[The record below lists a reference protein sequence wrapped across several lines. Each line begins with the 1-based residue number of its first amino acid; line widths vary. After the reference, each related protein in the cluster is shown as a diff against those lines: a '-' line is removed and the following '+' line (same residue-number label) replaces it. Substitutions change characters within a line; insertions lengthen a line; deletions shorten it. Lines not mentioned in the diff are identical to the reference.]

1 AYFLLVGQ
9 VQVCRRPS
17 AAYAVSGRDRW
28 NGSILDPGMEILVA
42 FLVLIA
48 VIGAVIFYRR
58 GKPRSHTRRR

>member
-1 AYFLLVGQ
+1 
-9 VQVCRRPS
+9 
-17 AAYAVSGRDRW
+17 
-28 NGSILDPGMEILVA
+28 MEILVV